1 MMEQWLTVAPWW
13 WFTYLL
19 FMQSR
24 LQPETSQEAITRG
37 FLISLE
43 NLCLCV
49 FFCFLAET
57 ENALRL
63 PDMDAA
69 QQLKLRER
77 QRFFEEAF
85 QHDVDVYFSSAHLQ
99 IDYKKGE

>member
-1 MMEQWLTVAPWW
+1 M
-13 WFTYLL
+13 YLL
-19 FMQSR
+19 FVHSR
-24 LQPETSQEAITRG
+24 LQTETSQEVITRG
-37 FLISLE
+37 FLISLG
-43 NLCLCV
+43 NLCLSV
-49 FFCFLAET
+49 FLCFPAET

-77 QRFFEEAF
+77 QRFFEEAS

-99 IDYKKGE
+99 IDYKRGE